1 MVEISE
7 LVAQEL
13 RAPFFKGPYL
23 GMPIIWNTM
32 HANKMFD
39 ELRTRAGALDNASIR
54 DGLLAVIEDPCVGEI
69 VRSILCNSP
78 FLTRCLL
85 SDLPFLKLILEQGP
99 DTGLSSVI
107 DEIKDG
113 LNHELDREQLKRG
126 LRVARKRVALLVALA
141 DITGIWSLER
151 VTEALSDFADAATSA
166 ALSHLLRVAAKDE
179 KICLTDDYFPEYE
192 CGYFALAMEKYG
204 ARELNY
210 SSDIDLIIIY
220 DPLKIDYRGRRS
232 VRQFLVRMT
241 RDLVAVLQDMTSDGY
256 VFRVDLRLRPDPGST
271 PIAIPIGMD
280 FSITKIAARVGNG
293 RP

>member
-1 MVEISE
+1 ISE

-179 KICLTDDYFPEYE
+179 E
-192 CGYFALAMEKYG
+192 
-204 ARELNY
+204 
-210 SSDIDLIIIY
+210 
-220 DPLKIDYRGRRS
+220 
-232 VRQFLVRMT
+232 
-241 RDLVAVLQDMTSDGY
+241 
-256 VFRVDLRLRPDPGST
+256 
-271 PIAIPIGMD
+271 
-280 FSITKIAARVGNG
+280 
-293 RP
+293 